1 MQARTPLSVFVISLL
16 LSNLGRAQEE
26 TPKLR
31 IVVVSG
37 QGTINNIHSR
47 SNPTPVVEVQ
57 DQNRK
62 PLPGV
67 PVVFF
72 LPSQG
77 PGGVFSN
84 SSTTLTANTDSQGR
98 AAASGIRFNRQTGS
112 FDIRVS
118 ASYQGETASTT
129 ISETNVSGSSSSSG
143 GGGGIGFG
151 TKAWIIL
158 GIAAGAAVTAA
169 ILATRSRSNAPGLPP
184 IVITPGTPTV
194 GAPQ

>member
-1 MQARTPLSVFVISLL
+1 MHAKAPLTFFLISLL
-16 LSNLGRAQEE
+16 TNPAWAQEPNE
-26 TPKLR
+26 PKLH
-31 IVVVSG
+31 IVVIDG
-37 QGTINNIHSR
+37 QGSLNNIHSR
-47 SNPTPVVEVQ
+47 TNPTPVVEVQ

-62 PLPGV
+62 PLPNV

-72 LPSQG
+72 LPTQG

-84 SSTTLTANTDSQGR
+84 GSSTLTANTDNQGR
-98 AAASGIRFNRQTGS
+98 AAARGIRFNNQTGS

-118 ASYQGETASTT
+118 ASYQGESADTT
-129 ISETNVSGSSSSSG
+129 ITQTNVIGSSSGG

-158 GIAAGAAVTAA
+158 GISAATVVTAV
-169 ILATRSRSNAPGLPP
+169 ILATRSKSPSTAGQPP
-184 IVITPGTPTV
+184 VVITAGTPTV